1 MEGRATGLLD
11 KAKEAADHA
20 AERARSAAESAAD
33 RASVASDQARVV
45 AGQLGRATGEAVGT
59 ATTAVTDPANQAK
72 AKVTARAG
80 LSKAKSGLSGMIDR
94 IDPGLMADLVIKSTT
109 LQEKANRSLRE
120 KGSPYR
126 INEITITAGIPP
138 DVAFTIGRIDVLE
151 EDPAAL
157 GEDPDAIE
165 PSTITDSPLDDEA
178 GLAAAAAVDGGPDG
192 RPDGRSDG
200 DLDPLLADGPAAEPG
215 GGVLEALLGG
225 GPEADDPI
233 PELVAEP

>member
-20 AERARSAAESAAD
+20 AVRARSAAEAAAD
-33 RASVASDQARVV
+33 RASVASDQAKVV
-45 AGQLGRATGEAVGT
+45 AGQLGKATSEAVGT
-59 ATTAVTDPANQAK
+59 ATTAVTDPANQAR

-151 EDPAAL
+151 EDPSAIEA
-157 GEDPDAIE
+157 DPDAIA
-165 PSTITDSPLDDEA
+165 PSTIVDSPLDDEA
-178 GLAAAAAVDGGPDG
+178 SPAAAAGPDAG
-192 RPDGRSDG
+192 AALNGNEPG
-200 DLDPLLADGPAAEPG
+200 DDVLDP
-215 GGVLEALLGG
+215 LLGG
-225 GPEADDPI
+225 GPAADDPI

>member
-1 MEGRATGLLD
+1 
-11 KAKEAADHA
+11 
-20 AERARSAAESAAD
+20 
-33 RASVASDQARVV
+33 V

-165 PSTITDSPLDDEA
+165 PSTIVDSPLDGEGGQTARAA
-178 GLAAAAAVDGGPDG
+178 GDDGPDGGP
-192 RPDGRSDG
+192 DG
-200 DLDPLLADGPAAEPG
+200 DLDPLLADGPAAEPAAA
-215 GGVLEALLGG
+215 LLDALLGG
-225 GPEADDPI
+225 GPAADDPI